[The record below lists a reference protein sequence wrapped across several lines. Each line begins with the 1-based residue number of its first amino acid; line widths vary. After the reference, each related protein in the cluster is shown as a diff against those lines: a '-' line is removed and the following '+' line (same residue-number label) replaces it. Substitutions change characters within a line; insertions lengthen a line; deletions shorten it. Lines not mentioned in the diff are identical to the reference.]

1 MCCKHASISLVWI
14 PVKVESSLI
23 FSSIFLVFN
32 AEAEF
37 DNISII
43 GRAVVDWLDRKKN
56 KDDRK
61 KSGLIITHQGHILDY
76 VDADYGLILYKGMI
90 ACVGDPYDMLDE
102 ISKKGYGGCVEK
114 CLKGFQNSIKT

>member
-1 MCCKHASISLVWI
+1 MI
-14 PVKVESSLI
+14 E
-23 FSSIFLVFN
+23 
-32 AEAEF
+32 
-37 DNISII
+37 
-43 GRAVVDWLDRKKN
+43 KKN

-76 VDADYGLILYKGMI
+76 VDADYGLILYKGMV

-102 ISKKGYGGCVEK
+102 ISKKGYEGCVEK